1 MAESNPRDEEAA
13 EEAGPKKAGIPID
26 KLMGRIK
33 GLMLDTDANGFMW
46 SELSDA
52 PSLAEKPKRD
62 LKGKRFA
69 GLHDEPWKFSLAV
82 EMTLFARSDDVSPGG
97 TWPYEK
103 FQDRIEAQ
111 GHFLP
116 DGLSIEDAVTIVEGD
131 LLRMSP
137 ATPKKPAWYEA
148 NIEIPM
154 HRRRTSGL
162 MGAPSKDQLE
172 SADSTLEWLTPTTR
186 DPELE
191 HSVVTFLDIQR
202 APDVLD
208 SLLATL
214 EGGDSAPIDASE
226 ARSEMSAPEL
236 AAQTSERRMAVR
248 TASVLARQVA
258 SNIESREAM
267 HEWLR
272 DTTERRLDV
281 SSDPQEWNASSSPLV
296 IEAALRAGQVPPTS
310 EDFRRHCEWAAAEY
324 LAALRS
330 SSQSGRSPR

>member
-1 MAESNPRDEEAA
+1 M
-13 EEAGPKKAGIPID
+13 D

-33 GLMLDTDANGFMW
+33 GLMLDTDANGFIW
-46 SELSDA
+46 SEPSDA

-69 GLHDEPWKFSLAV
+69 GLRDEPWKFSLAV
-82 EMTLFARSDDVSPGG
+82 EMALFARSDDISPGG

-162 MGAPSKDQLE
+162 MGTASKDQLE
-172 SADSTLEWLTPTTR
+172 SSDSTLEWLTPTTR

-202 APDVLD
+202 APA
-208 SLLATL
+208 LLRAKLTSI
-214 EGGDSAPIDASE
+214 ESGIPGETGTFESAGQPLMHRLKA
-226 ARSEMSAPEL
+226 L
-236 AAQTSERRMAVR
+236 R
-248 TASVLARQVA
+248 TAVVLAETITSGLRTRD
-258 SNIESREAM
+258 EM
-267 HEWLR
+267 HTWLR
-272 DTTERRLDV
+272 DALDMREDISEDPREWEPSTSPLIIDAATRAQQV
-281 SSDPQEWNASSSPLV
+281 DPQQPEFSQHCRL
-296 IEAALRAGQVPPTS
+296 AA
-310 EDFRRHCEWAAAEY
+310 DEY
-324 LAALRS
+324 IKALRS
-330 SSQSGRSPR
+330 RDIP